1 MAKILPVFLPFA
13 SCGNKCIFCDQQA
26 ISGVKSESNLI
37 NLAENQIK
45 QWLSYGIVY
54 DELAFYGG
62 NFAAVKRQERE
73 TLYRLAYDNG
83 FKRIRFSTRPDT
95 INSETL
101 AEIKDYNISLVE
113 LGIQSLDDNVLS
125 ANGRP
130 YTNVQAKKA
139 VDDILNITEC
149 GVQLMAGMYKQSL
162 YSCIDDAALL
172 SKKDIKT
179 ARIYPTQVLKNT
191 ALYGLYL
198 SGKYKGTDLSDMIL
212 AAGGMYAHFMAE
224 NVQVIRMGLPEDAAE
239 NGQIAT
245 GAHHKSFGDIVKTFI
260 MLLYMDMGGRVRYS
274 GFKKTGRKLF
284 SRNYEIYP
292 DIKENDFKDICIEI
306 RRNYLEDSKR
316 FIKGQAA
323 SFACKLKS
331 AAYNR

>member
-130 YTNVQAKKA
+130 YTNVQAEKA
-139 VDDILNITEC
+139 VDDILNITDC

-172 SKKDIKT
+172 AKKNIKT

-198 SGKYKGTDLSDMIL
+198 SGEYKGTDLADMIL
-212 AAGGMYAHFMAE
+212 AAGGMYAHFTAE
-224 NVQVIRMGLPEDAAE
+224 QVQVIRMGLPEDAAE
-239 NGQIAT
+239 SGQIAA

-260 MLLYMDMGGRVRYS
+260 MLLYMDMGGKVRYS
-274 GFKKTGRKLF
+274 GFKKTGRKIF
-284 SRNYEIYP
+284 SKNYEIYP
-292 DIKENDFKDICIEI
+292 DIKEDDFKDICIEI

-323 SFACKLKS
+323 SFASRLKD
-331 AAYNR
+331 AANN

>member
-95 INSETL
+95 INNETL

-198 SGKYKGTDLSDMIL
+198 SGKYKGTDLADMIL
-212 AAGGMYAHFMAE
+212 AAGGMYAHFTAE
-224 NVQVIRMGLPEDAAE
+224 QVQVIRMGLPEDAAE

>member
-130 YTNVQAKKA
+130 YTNVQAEKA
-139 VDDILNITEC
+139 VDDILNITDC

-284 SRNYEIYP
+284 SRNYDIYP

>member
-26 ISGVKSESNLI
+26 ISGVKAENNLI
-37 NLAENQIK
+37 SLAENQIK
-45 QWLSYGIVY
+45 TWLSYGLSY
-54 DELAFYGG
+54 DELAYYGG

-73 TLYRLAYDNG
+73 SLYRLAYDNG
-83 FKRIRFSTRPDT
+83 FKKIRFSTRPDT
-95 INSETL
+95 INNEIL

-113 LGIQSLDDNVLS
+113 LGIQSLDNNVLE

-130 YTNVQAKKA
+130 YTNKQAEKA
-139 VDDILNITEC
+139 IDDILNITDC

-162 YSCIDDAALL
+162 CSCINDAALL
-172 SKKDIKT
+172 SKKNIKT

-198 SGKYKGTDLSDMIL
+198 SGEYKGTDLADMIL
-212 AAGGMYAHFMAE
+212 AAGGMYAHFTAE
-224 NVQVIRMGLPEDAAE
+224 QVQVIRMGLPEDAAE
-239 NGQIAT
+239 SGQIAA

-260 MLLYMDMGGRVRYS
+260 MLLYMDMGGKVRYS
-274 GFKKTGRKLF
+274 GFKKTGRKIF
-284 SRNYEIYP
+284 SKNYEIYP
-292 DIKENDFKDICIEI
+292 DIKEDDFKDICIEI

-323 SFACKLKS
+323 SFASRLKD
-331 AAYNR
+331 AANN

>member
-26 ISGVKSESNLI
+26 ISGVKAENNLI
-37 NLAENQIK
+37 ILAENQIK
-45 QWLSYGIVY
+45 TWLSYGTSY
-54 DELAFYGG
+54 DEIAFYGG
-62 NFAAVKRQERE
+62 NFAAIKSFERQK
-73 TLYRLAYDNG
+73 LYRLAYDNG
-83 FKRIRFSTRPDT
+83 FSKIRFSTRPDT
-95 INSETL
+95 INNETL

-113 LGIQSLDDNVLS
+113 LGIKSLDDKVLK

-130 YTNVQAKKA
+130 YTNIQAEKA

-172 SKKDIKT
+172 AKKNIKT
-179 ARIYPTQVLKNT
+179 ARIYPTQVFKNT
-191 ALYGLYL
+191 ALYGMYL
-198 SGKYKGTDLSDMIL
+198 SGEYKAADLADMIL
-212 AAGGMYAHFMAE
+212 AAGGMYAHFTAE
-224 NVQVIRMGLPEDAAE
+224 NVQVIRMGLPVNAAE
-239 NGQIAT
+239 NSQIAA
-245 GAHHKSFGDIVKTFI
+245 GAYHKSFGDIVKTFI
-260 MLLYMDMGGRVRYS
+260 MLLYMDMGGHVRYS

-284 SRNYEIYP
+284 SRNYELYS
-292 DIKENDFKDICIEI
+292 DIKESDFKDICIEV
-306 RRNYLEDSKR
+306 RRNYLENSKR

-331 AAYNR
+331 ETNNR

>member
-130 YTNVQAKKA
+130 YTNVQAEKA
-139 VDDILNITEC
+139 VDDILNITDC

>member
-239 NGQIAT
+239 NGQIVT

>member
-172 SKKDIKT
+172 SKKNIKT

>member
-198 SGKYKGTDLSDMIL
+198 SGKYNGTDLSDMIL

>member
-26 ISGVKSESNLI
+26 ISGVKAENNLTA
-37 NLAENQIK
+37 LAENQIK
-45 QWLSYGIVY
+45 TWLSYGLSY

-62 NFAAVKRQERE
+62 NFAAIKRQERE
-73 TLYRLAYDNG
+73 TLYKLAYDNG
-83 FKRIRFSTRPDT
+83 FKKIRFSTRPDT
-95 INSETL
+95 INNETL
-101 AEIKDYNISLVE
+101 SEIKDYNISLVE
-113 LGIQSLDDNVLS
+113 LGIQSLDNNVLE

-130 YTNVQAKKA
+130 YTNVQAEKA
-139 VDDILNITEC
+139 VDDILNITDC

-172 SKKDIKT
+172 AKKNIKT

-191 ALYGLYL
+191 GLYSL
-198 SGKYKGTDLSDMIL
+198 YLTGEYKETDLADMIL
-212 AAGGMYAHFMAE
+212 AAGGMYAHFTAE
-224 NVQVIRMGLPEDAAE
+224 QVQVIRMGLPEDAAE
-239 NGQIAT
+239 NGQIAA

-260 MLLYMDMGGRVRYS
+260 MLLYMDMGGKVRYS
-274 GFKKTGRKLF
+274 GFKKIGRKLF
-284 SRNYEIYP
+284 NKNYEIYP
-292 DIKENDFKDICIEI
+292 DININDFKDICIEI

-323 SFACKLKS
+323 SFACELKN
-331 AAYNR
+331 AANN

>member
-26 ISGVKSESNLI
+26 ISGVKAENNLTA
-37 NLAENQIK
+37 LAANQIK
-45 QWLSYGIVY
+45 TWLSYGLSY

-62 NFAAVKRQERE
+62 NFAAIKRQERE
-73 TLYRLAYDNG
+73 TLYKLAYDNG
-83 FKRIRFSTRPDT
+83 FKKIRFSTRPDT

-101 AEIKDYNISLVE
+101 SEIKDYNISLVE
-113 LGIQSLDDNVLS
+113 LGIQSLDNNVLK

-130 YTNVQAKKA
+130 YTNVQAEKA
-139 VDDILNITEC
+139 VDDILNITDC

-172 SKKDIKT
+172 AKKNIKT

-191 ALYGLYL
+191 ALYSLYL
-198 SGKYKGTDLSDMIL
+198 TGEYKETDLADMIL
-212 AAGGMYAHFMAE
+212 AAGGMYAHFTAE
-224 NVQVIRMGLPEDAAE
+224 QVQVIRMGLPEDAAE
-239 NGQIAT
+239 NGQIAA

-260 MLLYMDMGGRVRYS
+260 MLLYMDMGGKVRYS
-274 GFKKTGRKLF
+274 GFKKMGRKLF
-284 SRNYEIYP
+284 NKNYEIYP
-292 DIKENDFKDICIEI
+292 DININDFKDICIEI

-323 SFACKLKS
+323 SFACRLKD
-331 AAYNR
+331 AANN

>member
-26 ISGVKSESNLI
+26 ISGVKAENNLI
-37 NLAENQIK
+37 ILAENQIK
-45 QWLSYGIVY
+45 TWLSYGTSY
-54 DELAFYGG
+54 DEIAFYGG
-62 NFAAVKRQERE
+62 NFAAIKSFERQK
-73 TLYRLAYDNG
+73 LYRLAYDNG
-83 FKRIRFSTRPDT
+83 FSKIRFSTRPDT
-95 INSETL
+95 INNETL

-113 LGIQSLDDNVLS
+113 LGIQSLDDKVLK

-130 YTNVQAKKA
+130 YTNIQAEKA

-172 SKKDIKT
+172 AKKNIKT
-179 ARIYPTQVLKNT
+179 ARIYPTQVFKNT
-191 ALYGLYL
+191 ALYGMYL
-198 SGKYKGTDLSDMIL
+198 SGEYKAADLADMIL
-212 AAGGMYAHFMAE
+212 AAE
-224 NVQVIRMGLPEDAAE
+224 NVQVIRMGLPVNAAE
-239 NGQIAT
+239 NSQIAA
-245 GAHHKSFGDIVKTFI
+245 GAYHKSFGDIVKTFI
-260 MLLYMDMGGRVRYS
+260 MLLYMDMGGHVRYS

-284 SRNYEIYP
+284 SRNYELYS
-292 DIKENDFKDICIEI
+292 DIKESDFKDICIEV
-306 RRNYLEDSKR
+306 RRNYLENSKR

-331 AAYNR
+331 ETNNR

>member
-130 YTNVQAKKA
+130 YTNKQAKKA

>member
-26 ISGVKSESNLI
+26 ISGVKAENNLI
-37 NLAENQIK
+37 ILAENQIK
-45 QWLSYGIVY
+45 TWLSYGTSY
-54 DELAFYGG
+54 DEIAFYGG
-62 NFAAVKRQERE
+62 NFAAIKSFERQK
-73 TLYRLAYDNG
+73 LYRLAYDNG
-83 FKRIRFSTRPDT
+83 FSKIRFSTRPDT
-95 INSETL
+95 INNETL

-113 LGIQSLDDNVLS
+113 LGIQSLDDKVLK

-130 YTNVQAKKA
+130 YTNIQAEKA

-172 SKKDIKT
+172 AKKNIKT
-179 ARIYPTQVLKNT
+179 ARIYPTQVFKNT
-191 ALYGLYL
+191 ALYGMYL
-198 SGKYKGTDLSDMIL
+198 SGEYKAADLADMIL
-212 AAGGMYAHFMAE
+212 AAGGI
-224 NVQVIRMGLPEDAAE
+224 IRMGLPVNAAE
-239 NGQIAT
+239 NSQIAA
-245 GAHHKSFGDIVKTFI
+245 GAYHKSFGDIVKTFI
-260 MLLYMDMGGRVRYS
+260 MLLYMDMGGHVRYS

-284 SRNYEIYP
+284 SRNYELYS
-292 DIKENDFKDICIEI
+292 DIKESDFKDICIEV
-306 RRNYLEDSKR
+306 RRNYLENSKR

-331 AAYNR
+331 ETNNR

>member
-26 ISGVKSESNLI
+26 ISGVKVENNLTA
-37 NLAENQIK
+37 LAENQIK
-45 QWLSYGIVY
+45 TWLSYGLSY

-62 NFAAVKRQERE
+62 NFAAIKRQERE
-73 TLYRLAYDNG
+73 TLYKLAYDNG
-83 FKRIRFSTRPDT
+83 FKKIRFSTRPDT
-95 INSETL
+95 INNETL
-101 AEIKDYNISLVE
+101 SEIKDYNISLVE
-113 LGIQSLDDNVLS
+113 LGIQSLDNNVLE

-130 YTNVQAKKA
+130 YTNVQAEKA
-139 VDDILNITEC
+139 VDDILNITDC

-172 SKKDIKT
+172 AKKNIKT

-191 ALYGLYL
+191 ALYNLYL
-198 SGKYKGTDLSDMIL
+198 TGEYKETDLADMIL
-212 AAGGMYAHFMAE
+212 AAGGMYAHLTAE
-224 NVQVIRMGLPEDAAE
+224 QVQVIRMGLPEDAAE
-239 NGQIAT
+239 NGQIAA

-260 MLLYMDMGGRVRYS
+260 MLLYMDMGGKVRYS
-274 GFKKTGRKLF
+274 GFKKMGRKLF
-284 SRNYEIYP
+284 NKNYEIYP
-292 DIKENDFKDICIEI
+292 DININDFKDICIEI

-323 SFACKLKS
+323 SFACRLKD
-331 AAYNR
+331 AANN

>member
-198 SGKYKGTDLSDMIL
+198 SGKYKGTDLADMIL
-212 AAGGMYAHFMAE
+212 AAGGMYAHFTAE
-224 NVQVIRMGLPEDAAE
+224 QVQVIRMGLPEDAAE
-239 NGQIAT
+239 NGQIAA

-260 MLLYMDMGGRVRYS
+260 MLLYMDMGGKVRYS
-274 GFKKTGRKLF
+274 GFKKMGRKLF